1 MIDSEEDTFIKIL
14 IYASMPCFFMEH
26 DLLIFHCG
34 GGMSTV
40 TLIANL
46 QSGEGNGTL

>member
-26 DLLIFHCG
+26 DFHCG
-34 GGMSTV
+34 GGLSIG

-46 QSGEGNGTL
+46 ESGEGNGTL